1 MMEELAT
8 GGFVGKF
15 GLDLRLLIAQLVNF
29 AVVLF
34 VLSRFVFRPLLATMR
49 KRSERIAKGLEE
61 AETAHRAKDAVKK
74 WEASERKRIQEE
86 ARTVLARAEAEAR
99 TRRNVLLQKAEE
111 DAQAMH
117 DRAAADATRMHE
129 DALSRAKEDVGTL
142 AVDVAERVLS
152 KKLSPTD
159 QSTYLQEA
167 LKEVEQVA
175 KGSA

>member
-1 MMEELAT
+1 MEELAT

-29 AVVLF
+29 AIVLF
-34 VLSRFVFRPLLATMR
+34 VLSRFVFRPLLETMR
-49 KRSERIAKGLEE
+49 KRSERIAKGLQE
-61 AETAHRAKDAVKK
+61 AEAAQREKEAVKA
-74 WEASERKRIQEE
+74 WELSERKRIQEE
-86 ARTVLARAEAEAR
+86 ARVLLTRAEVEAR
-99 TRRNVLLQKAEE
+99 TRRDALLQKAEE
-111 DAQAMH
+111 DAKAMH
-117 DRAAADATRMHE
+117 DRAAADAARMHD

-152 KKLSPTD
+152 KKLSSTD
-159 QSTYLQEA
+159 RSAYLQES